1 LSDMEES
8 DALSNVELTF
18 EGEIMETR
26 KRQPKTTGLRR
37 RNQQQTETQQ
47 PEEEAN
53 TPEELK
59 QEATTPRRRS
69 SKAAESTK
77 EPLVSS
83 DAEISTP
90 VSEQDSAAVERVACQ
105 AADVASKE
113 EYSTSAA
120 TELVSLEEESAEEK
134 PRFHYF
140 IIDAGWK
147 SHSARVLR
155 ENFHMIREFE
165 NHDVLYVLTREQ
177 SIDLIRANPVLIG
190 KDPILLVHDL
200 HAKGGR
206 GSSGY
211 HGFRLCLGVIKNP
224 EQALQALQE
233 FLRFI
238 SDHRKSANI
247 ENDLKR
253 RLHREGMEGAI
264 EVIREGA
271 SEMMA

>member
-1 LSDMEES
+1 
-8 DALSNVELTF
+8 
-18 EGEIMETR
+18 METQ

-37 RNQQQTETQQ
+37 RSQQKEGQPTGETSAPTQDL
-47 PEEEAN
+47 AAS
-53 TPEELK
+53 
-59 QEATTPRRRS
+59 ATAS
-69 SKAAESTK
+69 SQAAEAPSG
-77 EPLVSS
+77 
-83 DAEISTP
+83 
-90 VSEQDSAAVERVACQ
+90 SAA
-105 AADVASKE
+105 S
-113 EYSTSAA
+113 
-120 TELVSLEEESAEEK
+120 TELVASEAECAETQ

-165 NHDVLYVLTREQ
+165 NHDVLYVLSREQ
-177 SIDLIRANPVLIG
+177 SIELIRANPVLLG

-206 GSSGY
+206 GASGY
-211 HGFRLCLGVIKNP
+211 HGFRLCLGAIKNP
-224 EQALQALQE
+224 EQALKALQE

-238 SDHRKSANI
+238 SDHRKSPNI
-247 ENDLKR
+247 EKDLQR
-253 RLHREGMEGAI
+253 RLHRDGLEGAI